1 MVMGTHEEELL
12 KKLTAALSA
21 NPRSSTG
28 ALARAAGISRATFN
42 RLFGSRENLMELIA
56 EQGEKT
62 LQNIIALAQET
73 VTDYAASLTALVEAH
88 AQDQEY
94 LVFVCGTQ
102 SSLENAFWA
111 QYLGALDH
119 FFLAG
124 QKTGAFRVDIPYPM
138 LTELFVSMICGMI
151 DAQRR
156 GRVAVSGLER
166 QMAEFFLHGTARQT
180 ES

>member
-1 MVMGTHEEELL
+1 MSIGTQEELL
-12 KKLTAALSA
+12 RKLTAALSA

-28 ALARAAGISRATFN
+28 ALAQAAGISRATFN
-42 RLFGSRENLMELIA
+42 RFFGSREKLMAQIA

-62 LQNIIALAQET
+62 LQTIISLAQET
-73 VTDYAASLTALVEAH
+73 VTDYAASLTALIDAH
-88 AQDQEY
+88 FQNQEY

-102 SSLENAFWA
+102 SSLENSFWA

-119 FFLAG
+119 FFLEG
-124 QKTGAFRVDIPYPM
+124 QKAGSFRVDIPHQM

-156 GRVAVSGLER
+156 GRVAVSWLGT
-166 QMAEFFLHGTARQT
+166 QMTDFFLHGTAQI
-180 ES
+180 E